1 MMPKFM
7 RLRAAF
13 PVVLLGL
20 LSCFITSSAE
30 AQAKIVIKIGT
41 IAPEGSTWHDV
52 LLKIRQEWRRVSNDR
67 VELRVYAGGV
77 LGDEFEMVRKV
88 QRRSL
93 DGLAVSGVGL
103 ARIDNGIDCL
113 QYPLFFDSYEELDY
127 VRDAIAPQLEERME
141 ARNFK
146 VLNWSDAGWV
156 YFFTRQMARTPDE
169 VKRMKLWISA
179 GDPDTEKLFKDLDF
193 QVVPLPTTDMLT
205 SLQTGLIDA
214 FDVPPLFAL
223 LDRSY
228 QQANHMIDLKWA
240 PVVAATVIS
249 TRTWGRIPAE
259 LRPKLLEVS
268 RTAGEQLRAE
278 IRRAH
283 EDAVDEMKSR
293 GLVVVEL
300 TEPERAAWRREVE
313 AALPRMREIL
323 GPPELCE
330 ETERIRDEYRR
341 DPNP

>member
-1 MMPKFM
+1 MTH
-7 RLRAAF
+7 RL
-13 PVVLLGL
+13 PLLVMFGL
-20 LSCFITSSAE
+20 LCLFCPDSAS

-52 LLKIRQEWRRVSNDR
+52 ILKIRQEWRRLSNGR
-67 VELRVYAGGV
+67 VELRVYPGGV
-77 LGDEFEMVRKV
+77 LGDESEMVRKV

-103 ARIDNGIDCL
+103 ARIDDGIDCL
-113 QYPLFFDSYEELDY
+113 HYPLFFETYEELDF
-127 VRDAIAPQLEERME
+127 VRDAIAPELEKRLE
-141 ARNFK
+141 ARKFK

-156 YFFTRQMARTPDE
+156 YFFTRDAARTPDE
-169 VKRMKLWISA
+169 VRRMKLWISA
-179 GDPDTEKLFKDLDF
+179 GDPDTEKLFKQLDF

-228 QQANHMIDLKWA
+228 QEANHMIDLKWA
-240 PVVAATVIS
+240 PVVAATVVS
-249 TRTWGRIPAE
+249 TRAWDRIPAD
-259 LRPKLLEVS
+259 LQPKLLEVS
-268 RTAGEQLRAE
+268 RSAGEELRAE

-283 EDAVDEMKSR
+283 DDAIVEMTAR

-300 TEPERAAWRREVE
+300 TERERALWRAEVD
-313 AALPRMREIL
+313 AALPMLRELL
-323 GPPELCE
+323 GPRELCE
-330 ETERIRDEYRR
+330 DAKRLRDEYRR
-341 DPNP
+341 AATP

>member
-1 MMPKFM
+1 MNLAWKP
-7 RLRAAF
+7 RLA
-13 PVVLLGL
+13 PLVLFAL
-20 LSCFITSSAE
+20 LTGFGPSPAV
-30 AQAKIVIKIGT
+30 AQGRIVIKIGT

-52 LLKIRQEWRRVSNDR
+52 LLKIRQDWRRISSDR

-103 ARIDNGIDCL
+103 ARIDEGIDCL
-113 QYPLFFDSYEELDY
+113 HYPLFFDSYEELDY
-127 VRDAIAPQLEERME
+127 VRDAIAPELEKRME
-141 ARNFK
+141 ARKFK

-156 YFFTRQMARTPDE
+156 YFFTRELARTPDQ

-193 QVVPLPTTDMLT
+193 QVVPLPATDMLT

-249 TRTWGRIPAE
+249 TRTWERIPKD
-259 LRPKLLEVS
+259 LQPKLLEVS
-268 RTAGEQLRAE
+268 RTAGEELRAE

-283 EDAVDEMKSR
+283 EDAVVEMKSR

-300 TEPERAAWRREVE
+300 NEQERAAWRAEVD
-313 AALPRMREIL
+313 AALPLMREIL

-330 ETERIRDEYRR
+330 ATQRFRDEYRR
-341 DPNP
+341 ANEP

>member
-1 MMPKFM
+1 
-7 RLRAAF
+7 
-13 PVVLLGL
+13 LL
-20 LSCFITSSAE
+20 
-30 AQAKIVIKIGT
+30 Q
-41 IAPEGSTWHDV
+41 
-52 LLKIRQEWRRVSNDR
+52 IRQEWRELSSGR

-77 LGDEFEMVRKV
+77 LGDETEMVRKV

-103 ARIDNGIDCL
+103 SRIDDGIDCL
-113 QYPLFFDSYEELDY
+113 HYPLFFDSYEELDY
-127 VRDAIAPQLEERME
+127 VRDAIAPRLEERIE

-156 YFFTRQMARTPDE
+156 YFFTREPARTPDE
-169 VKRMKLWISA
+169 VRQMKLWISA
-179 GDPDTEKLFKDLDF
+179 GDPDTERLFKNLDF

-228 QQANHMIDLKWA
+228 QEANHMIDLKWA
-240 PVVAATVIS
+240 PVVAATVVS
-249 TRTWGRIPAE
+249 TRTWDRIPAE
-259 LRPKLLEVS
+259 LRPKLLEAS
-268 RTAGEQLRAE
+268 RAAGEDLRAE

-283 EDAVDEMKSR
+283 EEAIVEMKSR

-300 TEPERAAWRREVE
+300 SDEERNRWRVEVDS
-313 AALPRMREIL
+313 ALPMLREIL

-330 ETERIRDEYRR
+330 QARRFRDEFRGAR
-341 DPNP
+341 AP

>member
-1 MMPKFM
+1 M
-7 RLRAAF
+7 RNHSLRSLVPAI
-13 PVVLLGL
+13 VLGFCGL
-20 LSCFITSSAE
+20 VQPCTASA
-30 AQAKIVIKIGT
+30 QGKILIKIGT

-52 LLKIRQEWRRVSNDR
+52 LLKIRQEWRRLSSDR

-77 LGDEFEMVRKV
+77 LGDETEMVRKV

-103 ARIDNGIDCL
+103 SRIDEGIDCL
-113 QYPLFFDSYEELDY
+113 HYPLFFDSYDELDY
-127 VRDAIAPQLEERME
+127 VRDAIAPQLEARIE
-141 ARNFK
+141 ARKFK

-156 YFFTRQMARTPDE
+156 YFFTRDLARTPDE
-169 VKRMKLWISA
+169 VRQMKLWISA
-179 GDPDTEKLFKDLDF
+179 GDPDTEKFFKDLDF

-228 QQANHMIDLKWA
+228 QEANHMIDLKWA

-249 TRTWGRIPAE
+249 TRAWDRVPAD
-259 LRPKLLEVS
+259 LQPKLLDVS
-268 RTAGEQLRAE
+268 RTAGVELRAE

-283 EDAVDEMKSR
+283 EDAVAEMKTR
-293 GLVVVEL
+293 GLTVVEL
-300 TEPERAAWRREVE
+300 SEQDRALWREEVDG
-313 AALPRMREIL
+313 ALPKLREFL
-323 GPPELCE
+323 GPPELCDDV
-330 ETERIRDEYRR
+330 RRFRDEYRANT
-341 DPNP
+341 P